1 MARRL
6 RGHTTRWSKWAGMSL
21 GLLLLTAAPA
31 RAQRLRPPLSTN
43 EEHENGIL
51 DGRVQAVN
59 GRAIA
64 TTVTLKLVT
73 VAGEVVAET
82 AASTDGQF
90 EFSSLPHIAYVLTV
104 SAEGFE
110 TTQQV
115 ADLGRSG
122 GKITLNII
130 LQPAPKAP
138 PPIVASETLT
148 DGQAPK
154 TARKEFEKGEQ
165 ALAKKDFNGARGHFD
180 KAAKEFPC
188 YARAQTELAT
198 ILAAQGQ
205 NAEAETALK
214 KALECDPGYADPYLQ
229 LGMVYNSEKHF
240 QESIAEF
247 TEGIRHAPSAWQFYY
262 QMAVA
267 HYGLNQFH
275 DAEQDLL
282 KARSFAPPVQDDV
295 QVKLADVY
303 LKEGQYDKAYAEM
316 QASLAANPQGRF
328 AKKIKDIMHQME
340 SSGAVHPA
348 EAATPTLHLHP

>member
-6 RGHTTRWSKWAGMSL
+6 NSHETRWWRGSGISL
-21 GLLLLTAAPA
+21 GLLLLVPA
-31 RAQRLRPPLSTN
+31 SAFGQRLRPPLSN
-43 EEHENGIL
+43 MEEHENGIV

-59 GRAIA
+59 GRAIS

-73 VAGEVVAET
+73 VAGEVVSET
-82 AASTDGQF
+82 PATTDGQF
-90 EFSSLPHIAYVLTV
+90 EFSSLPHIAYVLMV
-104 SAEGFE
+104 SADGFE
-110 TTQQV
+110 STQQSV
-115 ADLGRSG
+115 DLSRSG
-122 GKITLNII
+122 GKITLNIF
-130 LQPAPKAP
+130 LQPAAKAP
-138 PPIVASETLT
+138 PPMIESETLT

-165 ALAKKDFNGARGHFD
+165 ALAKKDFNGARGHLA

-198 ILAAQGQ
+198 ILSAQGQ

-214 KALECDPGYADPYLQ
+214 KAVECDPGYADPYLQ
-229 LGMVYNSEKHF
+229 LGMVYNSEKNF
-240 QESIAEF
+240 RASIAEF

-262 QMAVA
+262 QMGNA
-267 HYGLNQFH
+267 HYGLNQFQ
-275 DAEQDLL
+275 DAEHDLL
-282 KARSFAPPVQDDV
+282 KARSFAPPEQEDI

-303 LKEGQYDKAYAEM
+303 LKEGQFDKAYAEM
-316 QASLAANPQGRF
+316 QACVARNPQGRF

-348 EAATPTLHLHP
+348 QSLP